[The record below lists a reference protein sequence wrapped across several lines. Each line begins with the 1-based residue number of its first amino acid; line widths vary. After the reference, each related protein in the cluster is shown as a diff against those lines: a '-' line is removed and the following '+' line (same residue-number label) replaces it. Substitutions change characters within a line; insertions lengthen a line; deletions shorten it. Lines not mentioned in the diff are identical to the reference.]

1 MASTPR
7 FPAGWPRRRLLA
19 GGLGLAL
26 LGAGC
31 APPACADGRLV
42 QVDIVDRATGQPLPV
57 YRDQVPPVV
66 AGRPGARYAVRV
78 ANRSGERVMVVVEID
93 GVNIMT
99 GETAAVD
106 QDGFAPDP
114 PLR

>member
-57 YRDQVPPVV
+57 
-66 AGRPGARYAVRV
+66 
-78 ANRSGERVMVVVEID
+78 ANRSGARVMVVVAID